1 MAKRLMKEA
10 LGASIRAESHATAD
24 RFARAEAY
32 FDTREHS
39 QAPAPAAPAREK
51 VIRDGFTMPAGD
63 YALIAEVQTVCLQ
76 AGLHVTKSAVL
87 RAGLQALLQLAPE
100 ALQQIVLA
108 LEKVKTGRPAQGE

>member
-10 LGASIRAESHATAD
+10 LGASIRAESQATAD

-39 QAPAPAAPAREK
+39 PAPATAPPAREK

-63 YALIAEVQTVCLQ
+63 YALIAQVQAVGLQ
-76 AGLHVTKSAVL
+76 AGLHVTKSEVL
-87 RAGLQALLQLAPE
+87 RAGLHALLQLSPD
-100 ALQQIVLA
+100 ALRQLLLA
-108 LEKVKTGRPAQGE
+108 VEKVKTGRPAK